1 MKEKTYFLN
10 ILLALFTGIALLA
23 AMMVRVFV
31 PIASIPMPGI
41 PELVLFS
48 LVVLLVEHYTKKS
61 GNRCYIC
68 VFLLS
73 AVTFGVLPWV
83 AGFIEAGLVWKA
95 ALAGGIVFTATAWV
109 FSSMQ
114 ERMNSGKSSKL
125 VPLVNAVGL
134 YLAVQGLMGMLKF

>member
-31 PIASIPMPGI
+31 PIASIPEPGI

-48 LVVLLVEHYTKKS
+48 LIVLLVEHYLKKS
-61 GNRCYIC
+61 GTRCYLC

-73 AVTFGVLPWV
+73 VVTFGLLPWV
-83 AGFIEAGLVWKA
+83 AGFVPAGMIVKT
-95 ALAGGIVFTATAWV
+95 ALGGAVVFTATTWV
-109 FSSMQ
+109 FASMQ
-114 ERMNSGKSSKL
+114 ERMASGNTSKL
-125 VPLVNAVGL
+125 APIVNALGL
-134 YLAVQGLMGMLKF
+134 YLAVQGLTGIFL